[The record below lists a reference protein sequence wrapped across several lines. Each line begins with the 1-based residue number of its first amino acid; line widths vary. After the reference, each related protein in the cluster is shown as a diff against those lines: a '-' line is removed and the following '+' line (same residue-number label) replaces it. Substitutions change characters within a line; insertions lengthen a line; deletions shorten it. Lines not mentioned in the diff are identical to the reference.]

1 VTKAVANDG
10 GMTRP
15 MDVLVLEH
23 RRGSARAAV
32 DELEAAGHRVH
43 ACHDPDQSA
52 FPCRGVVDP
61 QSCPLEGP
69 VDVAL
74 VVRHHNHP
82 TTSALES
89 GVSCALRLG
98 VPVVEDG
105 PSALDPFEPWITAR
119 VGTES
124 VIDTCQRAI
133 DLAHDPV
140 LADITAR
147 CAPLLVDHGLDP
159 ASLTGAL
166 ELTWPRLQ
174 VRLRLRE
181 PSAPRLREAIA
192 VRALDA
198 VRAGRRSYEKINVH
212 VTGPDQDSAP
222 SDDGG

>member
-1 VTKAVANDG
+1 
-10 GMTRP
+10 

-23 RRGSARAAV
+23 RRGAARSAV

-43 ACHDPDQSA
+43 TCHEAGEPV
-52 FPCRGVVDP
+52 FPCRAVVDP
-61 QSCPLEGP
+61 ATCPLKGP

-74 VVRHHNHP
+74 VVRHHSHP

-124 VIDTCQRAI
+124 VIKACERAVE
-133 DLAHDPV
+133 LSSDPV
-140 LADITAR
+140 LADIAQR
-147 CAPLLVDHGLDP
+147 CAPLLAEHGLDP
-159 ASLTGAL
+159 STLTGAL
-166 ELTWPRLQ
+166 ELIWPRLQ
-174 VRLRLRE
+174 VHLNLSE
-181 PSAPRLREAIA
+181 PTAPGMREAIA

-198 VRAGRRSYEKINVH
+198 IRAGRRSYGKVNVH
-212 VTGPDQDSAP
+212 VNGPDP
-222 SDDGG
+222 KLEPLESDG